1 MDITFPWSHQ
11 KFRELN
17 MNSPEPIN
25 LYPSV
30 SEDILFDSG
39 AQDPVFEEIY
49 PRLKGFQLGSTNSW
63 TKGQP
68 FNLSLIHI

>member
-1 MDITFPWSHQ
+1 
-11 KFRELN
+11 

-39 AQDPVFEEIY
+39 AQDPVFEAVSY
-49 PRLKGFQLGSTNSW
+49 THLTLP
-63 TKGQP
+63 TKA
-68 FNLSLIHI
+68 